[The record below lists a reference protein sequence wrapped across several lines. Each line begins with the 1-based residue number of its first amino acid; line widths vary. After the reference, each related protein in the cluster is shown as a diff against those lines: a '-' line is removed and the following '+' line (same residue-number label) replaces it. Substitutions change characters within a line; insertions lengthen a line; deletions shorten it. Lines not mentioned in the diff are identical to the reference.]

1 MQGVK
6 YRFGRGPHSLSLSSM
21 SPFGLQNA
29 NGGNGLLRYNSRPT
43 NSISIENIPDH
54 VERRELVSLFGT
66 LIGEVRSFQDIR
78 DGPSPRLEITFN
90 DQDSASKALCMNG
103 YTVAGSPLTV
113 SALTMSSPI
122 PRAVKR
128 STDDRRN
135 LYVLGLPFALTK
147 NDFTAIFSPYG
158 TVVHCVILATV
169 DNSSRRRG
177 FVVMSSHEEAKNAMT
192 ALTRTQ
198 IKGHTLDVS
207 WAVVQRSQG
216 FLDGGDRG
224 VLVDSRSQLP
234 SPSPKPLHETRSRAS
249 SDTSDSSLGS
259 HDADLPSLMPSSSP
273 TASLLVCNLP
283 TLFFSQAQDLHPLF
297 VPFGNVEKLEIIQVS
312 PLGTLSVFVQY
323 SSVTAGQ
330 EAKDSLTGQIYGS
343 CQLEARYVKY
353 SNTTATLTPSLT
365 PTFSATGISTPDRI
379 LDPLPPVD
387 YFSHSRGELLNQA
400 SSFVHP
406 MKTSSSFNPFGPPL
420 SRHNSFTARQRTQST
435 FSAIQSATSHGVY
448 DFNDPLLTSTGSRWS
463 TEQPYG
469 TMTNLQRQCAH
480 PKPLQ
485 LGNTVYQSSAA

>member
-1 MQGVK
+1 MQAVK
-6 YRFGRGPHSLSLSSM
+6 YRFGRGPHSLSLSST
-21 SPFGLQNA
+21 SPFGLQST
-29 NGGNGLLRYNSRPT
+29 NGGDGLLRYNSRPT

-66 LIGEVRSFQDIR
+66 LIGEIRSFQDIR

-128 STDDRRN
+128 SADDRRN

-147 NDFTAIFSPYG
+147 QVHDNPLQRNPYG

-177 FVVMSSHEEAKNAMT
+177 FVVMSSHEEAKTAMT

-198 IKGHTLDVS
+198 IKGHMLDVS

-224 VLVDSRSQLP
+224 ILLDSRPQLP
-234 SPSPKPLHETRSRAS
+234 CPSPKLHEARSRAS

-259 HDADLPSLMPSSSP
+259 HDADLPSLVPSSSP

-323 SSVTAGQ
+323 SSVSGAQ
-330 EAKDSLTGQIYGS
+330 EAKDSLTGQIYGN

-353 SNTTATLTPSLT
+353 SNTPAILS
-365 PTFSATGISTPDRI
+365 PTFSATGISTPDRV
-379 LDPLPPVD
+379 PLPPVD

-406 MKTSSSFNPFGPPL
+406 MKTSLTFNPFGPPL
-420 SRHNSFTARQRTQST
+420 LRHNSFTARQRTQT
-435 FSAIQSATSHGVY
+435 PLSAIQPAAPHALY
-448 DFNDPLLTSTGSRWS
+448 DFNDSLPTSTGSRWS
-463 TEQPYG
+463 TEKPYG
-469 TMTNLQRQCAH
+469 TMVNLQRQCAQ